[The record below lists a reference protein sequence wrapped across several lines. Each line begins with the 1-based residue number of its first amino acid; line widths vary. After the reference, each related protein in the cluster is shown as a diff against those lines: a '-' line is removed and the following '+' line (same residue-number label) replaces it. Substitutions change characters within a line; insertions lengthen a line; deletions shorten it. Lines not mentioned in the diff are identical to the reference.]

1 MAFYNC
7 PNLLEMKIP
16 ETLTSVSTAVFFN
29 CMKLKL
35 DVSDNKHINYV
46 DNMLFT
52 NERKSLSDYFGDD
65 PNTDLVIPDGLNLVG
80 YSTFNAK
87 KLRSISFNGAS
98 LIQIDRLAF
107 YKCTLEKITLPSSLN
122 SIGDQCFQGCPNLK
136 TVEFPN
142 NEVLTIIPKNCF
154 SGCTQLRN
162 IILPSSITTIRERA
176 FGDCTNIGDIGLSGT
191 QIQNIDIF
199 AFVNSGITSC
209 DSGKNLLTFN
219 YGAFMNSKI
228 QSLTVSTSSI
238 PENCFYNCIYLTS
251 ITFNNN
257 IASIEASAFE
267 KCVSLREFVIPNSV
281 TVIKSFAFRN
291 CISLNKVSLSL
302 NSVLSEIYGGTFINC
317 PQLVSIKLNS
327 EDRLYRF
334 SNDALTNYEET
345 KLITFIPSSPIDT
358 YIVPMT
364 MTSIGNYAFM
374 SCSNLVRILF
384 SGNNIQSIGRE
395 SFKDCTKLAFLFITS
410 TSLSTI
416 GDNAFDNTPYL
427 RKCGAVRCDASKTDI
442 FLQKNIPTISFRLD
456 CKNEYVTCLQKS
468 SYSISILL
476 ISPFILM

>member
-1 MAFYNC
+1 MVNILFQTISIFDGCFRSCEVSKITLHEQISNIGTWAFAQTGITSIKIPELVTSVKISCFAHCISLQYVNLSNKTTTIEYMAFYNC

-209 DSGKNLLTFN
+209 DNGKNLLTFN

-317 PQLVSIKLNS
+317 PQLVLS
-327 EDRLYRF
+327 
-334 SNDALTNYEET
+334 
-345 KLITFIPSSPIDT
+345 LIHI
-358 YIVPMT
+358 
-364 MTSIGNYAFM
+364 
-374 SCSNLVRILF
+374 
-384 SGNNIQSIGRE
+384 
-395 SFKDCTKLAFLFITS
+395 
-410 TSLSTI
+410 
-416 GDNAFDNTPYL
+416 
-427 RKCGAVRCDASKTDI
+427 
-442 FLQKNIPTISFRLD
+442 
-456 CKNEYVTCLQKS
+456 
-468 SYSISILL
+468 
-476 ISPFILM
+476 